1 MKIVVAMSGGVDSSV
16 AAALLKQAGHEVIGA
31 TMQLFTPPARNNSSG
46 RPSPPSL
53 DAVTDARQV
62 AEKLGI
68 PHHVIDLRDVFT
80 RTIIAD
86 FCEEYR
92 LGRTPNPCVRC
103 NQLIK
108 FGVLWEKAHDLGAD
122 LLATGHYARIET
134 DDSTGN
140 RLLKK
145 GKDPLKDQSYFLC
158 RLTQEQLSRTL
169 LPLGNLTK
177 TEVRKIARELG
188 LPTAARPES
197 QEICFVPGDDYAV
210 FLQSYAPAAA
220 LPGPVLD
227 SKGNVLGQHRGIMF
241 YTVGQ
246 RKGLGIAAPAPLYV
260 TAIEPER
267 NAVIVGAKEQ
277 TYSDELIADNLNW
290 LSGAPPDYPLNV
302 KARIRYRHAEAEAIV
317 NPLDNT
323 SIYVKF
329 SAPQMA
335 VTPGQ
340 AVVFYDGDTVTGGG
354 TIIKQG
360 R

>member
-16 AAALLKQAGHEVIGA
+16 AAALLKQEGHEVVGA
-31 TMQLFTPPARNNSSG
+31 TLRLYTPSEGNNGSG
-46 RPSPPSL
+46 RQSPPGL
-53 DAVTDARQV
+53 DAVADARKV

-68 PHHVIDLRDVFT
+68 PHHVIDLRDVFA
-80 RTIIAD
+80 RAIIAD

-108 FGVLWEKAHDLGAD
+108 FGMLWEKARELGAD
-122 LLATGHYARIET
+122 LLATGHYARIEKDET
-134 DDSTGN
+134 TGKN
-140 RLLKK
+140 LLKK
-145 GKDPLKDQSYFLC
+145 AKDPLKDQSYFLC
-158 RLTQEQLSRTL
+158 RLTQAQLNFTL
-169 LPLGNLTK
+169 FPLGGLTK
-177 TEVRKIARELG
+177 ATVRQIARELE
-188 LPTAARPES
+188 LPAAARPES
-197 QEICFVPGDDYAV
+197 QEICFIPGNDYAA

-227 SKGNVLGQHRGIMF
+227 TQGNVLGQHRGIMF

-260 TAIEPER
+260 TAIDLAS
-267 NAVIVGAKEQ
+267 NAVIVGTKEQ
-277 TYSDELIADNLNW
+277 TYTDELVADNLNW
-290 LSGAPPDYPLNV
+290 ISGSAPDYPLNV
-302 KARIRYRHAEAEAIV
+302 KARVRYRHPEAEAAV
-317 NPLDNT
+317 TPLDDT
-323 SIYVKF
+323 RVYVKF

-340 AVVFYDGDTVTGGG
+340 SLVFYDGDTVIGGG